1 MQSVVNAEDAPQ
13 VAAPSLDNAPQL
25 RRVRN
30 ALSALR
36 LFSLMLCLALLSRF
50 FVVVPAGERGVLM
63 RFGAVQERILEEGM
77 HPLVPLVNSVKL
89 LSVRVQSF
97 TTDTEAASR
106 DLQDVAAQVAL
117 NWHLD
122 PLVVNQIYQRIG
134 GVNQITTSVIRPAI
148 EDSIKAV
155 LASFTA
161 EQLVTERSQVK
172 EAIGQ
177 LLTQRLA
184 HYNLLLDDV
193 DLLQVDFSERFREA
207 VEAKQVAEQEAKR
220 AEFESI
226 RAQRQADAR
235 VYLARGQAQAQQL
248 LQEGL
253 TPEIL
258 EHEAIEKWNGHLPLV
273 VGQDAVGRF
282 DFKSL
287 IKADRRQGR

>member
-122 PLVVNQIYQRIG
+122 PLVVNQVYQRIG

-248 LQEGL
+248 LQAGL

-258 EHEAIEKWNGHLPLV
+258 QHEAIEKWNGHLPLV

>member
-13 VAAPSLDNAPQL
+13 VAAPSLDNASQL

>member
-13 VAAPSLDNAPQL
+13 VAEASLDKAPQL

-50 FVVVPAGERGVLM
+50 FVMVPAGERGVLM

-97 TTDTEAASR
+97 STDTEAASR

-117 NWHLD
+117 NWHPD
-122 PLVVNQIYQRIG
+122 PLAVNQIYQRIG
-134 GVNQITTSVIRPAI
+134 GVNQITTSVIGPAI

-161 EQLVTERSQVK
+161 EQLVTERSEVK
-172 EAIGQ
+172 EAIAE
-177 LLTQRLA
+177 LLSQRLER
-184 HYNLLLDDV
+184 YNLILDDV

-220 AEFESI
+220 AEFEAI

-248 LQEGL
+248 LQAGL

-258 EHEAIEKWNGHLPLV
+258 EHEVIEKWNGHLPLV

-287 IKADRRQGR
+287 MKADRRQGW

>member
-1 MQSVVNAEDAPQ
+1 MQSVVNAEDAAQ
-13 VAAPSLDNAPQL
+13 VATPALENAPQL

-36 LFSLMLCLALLSRF
+36 LFGLMLCLALLSRF

-77 HPLVPLVNSVKL
+77 HPLVPLMNSVKL

-97 TTDTEAASR
+97 STDTEAASR

-122 PLVVNQIYQRIG
+122 PQAVNQIYQRIG
-134 GVNQITTSVIRPAI
+134 GVTQITTSVIRPAI

-177 LLTQRLA
+177 LLSQRLD
-184 HYNLLLDDV
+184 HYNLVLDDV

-220 AEFESI
+220 AEFEAI

-248 LQEGL
+248 LQAGL

>member
-1 MQSVVNAEDAPQ
+1 MQSTVDGPVTGQGSEA
-13 VAAPSLDNAPQL
+13 SPQL
-25 RRVRN
+25 KRVRN

-36 LFSLMLCLALLSRF
+36 LFSVMLCLALLSRF

-63 RFGAVQERILEEGM
+63 QFGAVQERILEEGI
-77 HPLVPLVNSVKL
+77 HPLVPLAQSVQR

-97 TTDTEAASR
+97 STDTEAASR

-117 NWHLD
+117 NWHLA
-122 PLVVNQIYQRIG
+122 PEAVNVIYQRIG
-134 GVNQITTSVIRPAI
+134 GTTQITSSVIRPAI

-172 EAIGQ
+172 EAIGD
-177 LLTQRLA
+177 LLSQRLA
-184 HYNLLLDDV
+184 HYNLVLDDV

-220 AEFESI
+220 AEFEAI

-248 LQEGL
+248 LQAGL

-287 IKADRRQGR
+287 MKADRRQQR

>member
-248 LQEGL
+248 LQAGL

-258 EHEAIEKWNGHLPLV
+258 QHEAIEKWNGHLPLV

>member
-1 MQSVVNAEDAPQ
+1 MQSVVNVE
-13 VAAPSLDNAPQL
+13 AAATAAAAGLDKSQQL
-25 RRVRN
+25 GRIRN

-36 LFSLMLCLALLSRF
+36 LFIVMLCLALLSRF

-77 HPLVPLVNSVKL
+77 HPIVPLVHSVKL
-89 LSVRVQSF
+89 LSTRVQTF
-97 TTDTEAASR
+97 NIDTEAASR

-122 PLVVNQIYQRIG
+122 PQSVNQIYQRIG
-134 GVNQITTSVIRPAI
+134 GVSQITTSVLRPAI

-155 LASFTA
+155 LANFTA
-161 EQLVTERSQVK
+161 EQLVTERNRVK
-172 EAIGQ
+172 DAIGQ
-177 LLTQRLA
+177 LLSERLTR
-184 HYNLLLDDV
+184 YNLLLDDV
-193 DLLQVDFSERFREA
+193 DLLQIDFSERFREA
-207 VEAKQVAEQEAKR
+207 VEAKQVAVQEAKR
-220 AEFESI
+220 AEFEAI
-226 RAQRQADAR
+226 RAQRQADAK

-248 LQEGL
+248 LQSGL

-273 VGQDAVGRF
+273 IGQDSIGRF

-287 IKADRRQGR
+287 IKADRR